1 MADFARYVWLY
12 LFPSKRLKSKTET
25 NRLITEKTI
34 PQSNLEQTV
43 EEPIV
48 SSVNEPQILSETIKP
63 IIETTVINLAYKT
76 LVIAPNEF
84 LRRFYTSLRDLE
96 TLTKLEEELI
106 KKTEVNANE
115 SLKLNE
121 ALEVYA
127 GKRILFVGVR
137 KKYQ

>member
-1 MADFARYVWLY
+1 
-12 LFPSKRLKSKTET
+12 
-25 NRLITEKTI
+25 
-34 PQSNLEQTV
+34 
-43 EEPIV
+43 
-48 SSVNEPQILSETIKP
+48 
-63 IIETTVINLAYKT
+63 
-76 LVIAPNEF
+76 
-84 LRRFYTSLRDLE
+84 LE